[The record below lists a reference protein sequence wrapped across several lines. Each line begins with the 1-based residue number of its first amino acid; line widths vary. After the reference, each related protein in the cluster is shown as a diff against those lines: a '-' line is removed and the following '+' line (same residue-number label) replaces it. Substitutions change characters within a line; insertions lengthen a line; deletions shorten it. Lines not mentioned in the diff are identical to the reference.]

1 MSRNEVVQLVKVF
14 TRLGI
19 RKVRLTSRGEL
30 NACLFGNQPVDLL
43 EPLRNHA
50 SHEAV
55 AHLVRQA
62 LTEKLD
68 CHPMRRGQDP
78 EFAGGMWQVGG

>member
-1 MSRNEVVQLVKVF
+1 MSRNEVVQLVKIF
-14 TRLGI
+14 TRLDI
-19 RKVRLTSRGEL
+19 RKIRLTDGEPL
-30 NACLFGNQPVDLL
+30 MRRDL
-43 EPLRNHA
+43 EPLRNHT
-50 SHEAV
+50 SHEDV
-55 AHLVRQA
+55 ALLIRQA